1 MGIADRGYMHAG
13 GNGGRSMG
21 PRSGRWTI
29 TTWIIVLCCGVWF
42 VDGFFPSSLVRTD
55 LQWNTAAGS
64 AESQAWVVVESWPS
78 VANGQVVKGAP
89 RSLEDP
95 PQGRRPDYLVLAP
108 VDAPQGGQAVYRRF
122 HPIERW
128 LHFSTMEGFCASNGG
143 DCWDSSFCTATLA
156 SPICCSTA
164 SDSSFLVLWSSGIWV
179 GNVFWR
185 SICCVACLAL
195 SPSPL

>member
-13 GNGGRSMG
+13 GSGGRKVG
-21 PRSGRWTI
+21 PSAGRWTI
-29 TTWIIVLCCGVWF
+29 TTWIIVICCGVWF

-89 RSLEDP
+89 RSLDDP

-108 VDAPQGGQAVYRRF
+108 ADSQQSGQA
-122 HPIERW
+122 
-128 LHFSTMEGFCASNGG
+128 
-143 DCWDSSFCTATLA
+143 
-156 SPICCSTA
+156 
-164 SDSSFLVLWSSGIWV
+164 
-179 GNVFWR
+179 
-185 SICCVACLAL
+185 CLL
-195 SPSPL
+195 YTSPSPRDKTVSRMPSSA